1 LFLFLFWELFC
12 LVLPPVGVGAATTG
26 AGADVVVT
34 GAEFVVA
41 GAALV
46 VAGAAL
52 VVAGAELAAAG
63 LAFCT
68 VAFLC
73 VALCAAGFLALTVV
87 VWAAGCV
94 CGVAAAG
101 VELDCELDVPPQ
113 PATTRAAVIVLSSA
127 LFIVPAPWS
136 LLRACSSGYKTP
148 GTPQRC
154 AG

>member
-1 LFLFLFWELFC
+1 VVPVLFLFWELFC
-12 LVLPPVGVGAATTG
+12 LVLPPVGAGAATTG

-34 GAEFVVA
+34 GGAEFVVA

-46 VAGAAL
+46 VDGE
-52 VVAGAELAAAG
+52 ELAAVDVA
-63 LAFCT
+63 LCA

-73 VALCAAGFLALTVV
+73 AALCAFLALAVV

-101 VELDCELDVPPQ
+101 VELDCELLDVPPQ

-127 LFIVPAPWS
+127 FFIVPAP
-136 LLRACSSGYKTP
+136 
-148 GTPQRC
+148 
-154 AG
+154 

>member
-1 LFLFLFWELFC
+1 MVPVLLLFWELFC

-34 GAEFVVA
+34 GGAEF
-41 GAALV
+41 V

-52 VVAGAELAAAG
+52 VVAGAELAA
-63 LAFCT
+63 LD
-68 VAFLC
+68 
-73 VALCAAGFLALTVV
+73 VALCAVAFLWVTLCAFLALALV

-127 LFIVPAPWS
+127 FFIVPAP
-136 LLRACSSGYKTP
+136 
-148 GTPQRC
+148 
-154 AG
+154 

>member
-1 LFLFLFWELFC
+1 MVPVLFLFWELFC
-12 LVLPPVGVGAATTG
+12 WVLPPVGLGAATTG

-34 GAEFVVA
+34 GGAECVVV
-41 GAALV
+41 G
-46 VAGAAL
+46 GAAL
-52 VVAGAELAAAG
+52 VVAGAEVAAVALA
-63 LAFCT
+63 LCT

-73 VALCAAGFLALTVV
+73 VALCAAAFLALTVV

-127 LFIVPAPWS
+127 LFIVPAP
-136 LLRACSSGYKTP
+136 
-148 GTPQRC
+148 
-154 AG
+154 

>member
-1 LFLFLFWELFC
+1 MLFLLLFWELFC
-12 LVLPPVGVGAATTG
+12 LVLPPVGAGAATTG

-34 GAEFVVA
+34 GGAEC
-41 GAALV
+41 V

-52 VVAGAELAAAG
+52 VVAGAELELELELEAAVVA
-63 LAFCT
+63 LCT
-68 VAFLC
+68 VAFLW
-73 VALCAAGFLALTVV
+73 VALCAVRFLALTVV

-127 LFIVPAPWS
+127 LFIVPAP
-136 LLRACSSGYKTP
+136 
-148 GTPQRC
+148 
-154 AG
+154 